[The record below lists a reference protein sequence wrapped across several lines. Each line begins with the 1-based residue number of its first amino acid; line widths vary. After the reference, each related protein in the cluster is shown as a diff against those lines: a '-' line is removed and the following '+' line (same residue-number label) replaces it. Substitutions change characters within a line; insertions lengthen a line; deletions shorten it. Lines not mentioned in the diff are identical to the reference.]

1 MKRCEELFIEM
12 ASEEKYEKCEEMA
25 SAKNNHG
32 YSFGLFR
39 LALNFMLFCDKEI
52 IKANENLG
60 HRVAKLEIEKS
71 ELVHQLQQEQ
81 NAKKIEITLTDD
93 EYE

>member
-39 LALNFMLFCDKEI
+39 LALNFMLFCDNEVLKSNIKLKAHVEELEKENQLL
-52 IKANENLG
+52 KNE
-60 HRVAKLEIEKS
+60 KMIWKDFE
-71 ELVHQLQQEQ
+71 
-81 NAKKIEITLTDD
+81 
-93 EYE
+93 